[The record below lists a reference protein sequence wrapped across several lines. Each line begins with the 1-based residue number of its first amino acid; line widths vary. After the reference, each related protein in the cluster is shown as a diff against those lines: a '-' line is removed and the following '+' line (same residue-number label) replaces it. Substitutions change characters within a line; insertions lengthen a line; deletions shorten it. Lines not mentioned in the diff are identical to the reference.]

1 VASTN
6 AANVTEETISERH
19 AEHMENYC
27 RYYAAVTVFG
37 SRFQVRDD
45 FGLNCGKSSNT
56 SASKANTSSEENNG
70 EYEDEGTRTGL
81 HLPFEWKD
89 AFAPAGGERKIA
101 ASSSIAK
108 EKLAMLYNL
117 GACESALAAK
127 SDRSTLDGLKVA
139 SAAFQRAAGYFQF
152 LGGGGRRLMKFFL

>member
-1 VASTN
+1 MDITTPLEKYIAETFGAEELTHAEDSISKFAQIRDASVASTN

-70 EYEDEGTRTGL
+70 CL
-81 HLPFEWKD
+81 
-89 AFAPAGGERKIA
+89 
-101 ASSSIAK
+101 
-108 EKLAMLYNL
+108 LYT
-117 GACESALAAK
+117 SP
-127 SDRSTLDGLKVA
+127 SPRDRG
-139 SAAFQRAAGYFQF
+139 
-152 LGGGGRRLMKFFL
+152 